1 MKLFIEAERS
11 GYSAD
16 QCGSTMTVE
25 ELISYLKQFDGET
38 PVYISN
44 DNGYT
49 FGSINYDSFRDDEE
63 GEDYDE

>member
-11 GYSAD
+11 GYSPD
-16 QCGSTMTVE
+16 QCISTMTVE
-25 ELISYLKQFDGET
+25 ELISYLEQFDGET

-44 DNGYT
+44 DKGYT
-49 FGSINYDSFRDDEE
+49 FGSINYDSFRDDED